1 MLQLL
6 VLVIAHHLIVTF
18 AKNNFLILSECPIY
32 GINGSF
38 GSSEKKLVL
47 MLLKKI
53 PNFVWACIIMPIIV
67 ICSLMENKSL
77 N

>member
-18 AKNNFLILSECPIY
+18 AKNNFLILGECPIY

-53 PNFVWACIIMPIIV
+53 PNFV
-67 ICSLMENKSL
+67 
-77 N
+77 